1 MRLISRYLQSINI
14 PTDKAADAENKFRV
28 YRDFLI
34 ERNKLFNL
42 TAITDPDEIDLK
54 HFIDSLTALAY
65 IKGKTADI
73 GTGAGFPGVPLKI
86 MLPENEFTLIDSL
99 SKRINFLNELTEKLG
114 LLNVKTIHA
123 RAEDLDKCVKYDT
136 IVSRAVSRL
145 NTLCEYCL
153 PFLNIGGMFIAY
165 KAADCEEEINEAKP
179 AIKKLGGKI
188 VEVKEVELYNSD
200 IVRKLVFIEKTNYTP
215 LIYPRGQNKPKK
227 QPLL

>member
-1 MRLISRYLQSINI
+1 MEQIRQYLTTITNEK
-14 PTDKAADAENKFRV
+14 TAADAAEKFRV

-54 HFIDSLTALAY
+54 HFIDSLTALSY

-153 PFLNIGGMFIAY
+153 PFLNTGGMFIAY

-200 IVRKLVFIEKTNYTP
+200 IVRKLVFIEKTNDTP
-215 LIYPRGQNKPKK
+215 PIYPRGQNKPKK